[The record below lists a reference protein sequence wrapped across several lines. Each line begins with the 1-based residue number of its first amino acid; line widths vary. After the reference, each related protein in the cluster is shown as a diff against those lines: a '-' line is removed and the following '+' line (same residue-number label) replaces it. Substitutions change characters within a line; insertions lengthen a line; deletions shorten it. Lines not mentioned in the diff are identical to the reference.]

1 MALPQHPGL
10 AQQMAAMQQQM
21 QGGHAPGAGEGTDS
35 AAIQAL
41 LAQAGLLTQGGGAVG
56 MGAHAGVPTSAP
68 GSAVGLASPGAGSAA
83 RGPGSALSTGA
94 LSTGTASPTH
104 SLSAPMPTPLF
115 NGGGSLGGGQGPPS
129 ARGAGSYLGTS
140 PTATHSSAGDTGE
153 RWLVITEYV
162 GRRGMAGS
170 WAGRCR
176 GSGRE
181 LVHHWGSSGVVEQAM
196 VWCAGNI
203 AVMQPQALRSQA
215 LPQKGYFPR
224 LPPLSLPT
232 PPTQVL
238 SSCPPCA
245 GSGRTSPAA
254 PLAAANPALVTR
266 RPGSDTGSPLGRYG
280 AVGSPSSQG
289 AASSGIGAA
298 AEEALVARMGGL
310 TTRDLGVP
318 TATSVQV
325 CWMSRFWLAGQGRRG
340 VGSSWACCAVQGCA
354 ACDIEGSLQA
364 ARVPGP
370 APPPCSPVLAPMH
383 PSTPQVA
390 EQGPGAGMLP
400 PGWAQVTDG
409 QGLVYYVNHVT
420 QEVKRERCCRWR
432 QACLLCWLPEGW
444 GG

>member
-1 MALPQHPGL
+1 VLLGQLLSQMSGAPQQQPAPASMALPQHPGL
-10 AQQMAAMQQQM
+10 AQQMMAMQQQM
-21 QGGHAPGAGEGTDS
+21 QGGPVPGGGEGTDS

-41 LAQAGLLTQGGGAVG
+41 LAQASLLAQGGGAG
-56 MGAHAGVPTSAP
+56 LAPPAGAPASAP
-68 GSAVGLASPGAGSAA
+68 GSAVGLTSPGAGSAA
-83 RGPGSALSTGA
+83 RGPGSALSAGA

-140 PTATHSSAGDTGE
+140 PTATHSSAGDT
-153 RWLVITEYV
+153 
-162 GRRGMAGS
+162 
-170 WAGRCR
+170 
-176 GSGRE
+176 
-181 LVHHWGSSGVVEQAM
+181 
-196 VWCAGNI
+196 
-203 AVMQPQALRSQA
+203 
-215 LPQKGYFPR
+215 
-224 LPPLSLPT
+224 
-232 PPTQVL
+232 
-238 SSCPPCA
+238 

-318 TATSVQV
+318 TSSATSV
-325 CWMSRFWLAGQGRRG
+325 
-340 VGSSWACCAVQGCA
+340 
-354 ACDIEGSLQA
+354 
-364 ARVPGP
+364 
-370 APPPCSPVLAPMH
+370 
-383 PSTPQVA
+383 QVA
-390 EQGPGAGMLP
+390 EQGPGMLP

-420 QEVKRERCCRWR
+420 QEVRRWLCRPAWSV
-432 QACLLCWLPEGW
+432 LKPLFWLEPGW
-444 GG
+444 LASVPG